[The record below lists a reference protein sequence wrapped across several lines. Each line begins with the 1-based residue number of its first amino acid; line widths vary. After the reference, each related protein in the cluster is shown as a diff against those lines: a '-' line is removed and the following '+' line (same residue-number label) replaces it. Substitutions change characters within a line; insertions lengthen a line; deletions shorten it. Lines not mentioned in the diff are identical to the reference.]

1 MMMKFILA
9 ACLGFGATSAVAR
22 PVVVEL
28 FTSQGCSSC
37 PPADA
42 VLARLATQKDVIAIS
57 WPVTYWDHLGW
68 KDTLARPAN
77 TKRQYEYAAMLQ
89 ENGVY
94 TPQAIIDGVSH
105 MVGSQLQQ
113 IATKIADRR
122 NLRDAVTLSV
132 TRAANGEVQIKTG
145 AVSEPVDIRLVSL
158 KASETVFVGRGE
170 NSKRKLTYTNIA
182 TADVIVATGTAART
196 LQIAAPASDRAAV
209 LVESKKT
216 RAILAAALLTLR

>member
-1 MMMKFILA
+1 MMKYILGIWLA
-9 ACLGFGATSAVAR
+9 SGAISAEAR

-42 VLARLATQKDVIAIS
+42 VLAQLATDQNVITIS

-68 KDTLARPAN
+68 KDTLARSSN
-77 TKRQYEYAAMLQ
+77 TKRQYNYASALR

-94 TPQAIIDGVSH
+94 TPQAVIDGVMH
-105 MVGSQLQQ
+105 MVGSQKQQ
-113 IATKIADRR
+113 IAAKISARR
-122 NLRDAVTLSV
+122 TLRDTVTLSLS
-132 TRAANGEVQIKTG
+132 RAANGDVQVRTG
-145 AVSEPVDIRLVSL
+145 VAPEPVDIRLVSL

-182 TADVIVATGTAART
+182 TADKIVATGTAAQT
-196 LQIAAPASDRAAV
+196 LQFAVPAADRVAV

-216 RAILAAALLTLR
+216 RAIMGAALLSIR

>member
-1 MMMKFILA
+1 MMKYILGIWLA
-9 ACLGFGATSAVAR
+9 SGAISAEAR

-42 VLARLATQKDVIAIS
+42 VLARLAKDQNVITIS

-68 KDTLARPAN
+68 KDTLARPSN
-77 TKRQYEYAAMLQ
+77 TKRQYDYAAALR

-94 TPQAIIDGVSH
+94 TPQAVIDGVTH
-105 MVGSQLQQ
+105 MVGSQAQQ
-113 IATKIADRR
+113 IAGKISTRR
-122 NLRDAVTLSV
+122 ALRDTVTLSLS
-132 TRAANGEVQIKTG
+132 RAANGYVQVRTG
-145 AVSEPVDIRLVSL
+145 VAPEPVDIRLVSL

-182 TADVIVATGTAART
+182 TADKIVATGTAAQT
-196 LQIAAPASDRAAV
+196 LQFAVPAADRVAI

-216 RAILAAALLTLR
+216 RAILGAAQLSIR